1 MNSFLAVVQDNYI
14 FTNRLAGLSV
24 GDSVYH
30 YDKIGKKMLLDE
42 YKIIRT
48 DRLNIDLNKVYTYEE
63 LPNVVM
69 GGERVKQLTKHQ
81 GTGRITQL
89 YKAVEVSMDNCYT
102 PMENNY
108 KYVIKLEKIKD
119 IDMELNQF
127 VSVSKLDKFNKR
139 YPKYETIETFIEYGV
154 GINNEQYD
162 TGTNYNPPK
171 EFMCKLT
178 KYTGITR
185 VLKIGAE

>member
-1 MNSFLAVVQDNYI
+1 
-14 FTNRLAGLSV
+14 
-24 GDSVYH
+24 
-30 YDKIGKKMLLDE
+30 
-42 YKIIRT
+42 
-48 DRLNIDLNKVYTYEE
+48 
-63 LPNVVM
+63 
-69 GGERVKQLTKHQ
+69 
-81 GTGRITQL
+81 
-89 YKAVEVSMDNCYT
+89 
-102 PMENNY
+102 
-108 KYVIKLEKIKD
+108 
-119 IDMELNQF
+119 MELNQF